1 MRDRG
6 ISKYLGLGDERASR
20 LAVTVFE
27 FQRHEA
33 SNRAAAAVCPCGPM
47 ARATDPNT
55 GPASPVPAHG
65 GAGVVALFGS
75 SSGDTCAIS
84 DNARANGGIRRV
96 FAASLASGKVG
107 LPSN

>member
-6 ISKYLGLGDERASR
+6 ISKYLGLGDELASR

-33 SNRAAAAVCPCGPM
+33 SNRAAVAVCPCGPM

-55 GPASPVPAHG
+55 GLASPVPAHG

-75 SSGDTCAIS
+75 SSGDTRAIS
-84 DNARANGGIRRV
+84 DTARANGEFRRD

>member
-1 MRDRG
+1 MRDPG
-6 ISKYLGLGDERASR
+6 ISKYLGLGDEHASR

-33 SNRAAAAVCPCGPM
+33 KQPGRGCRFVPAVRWPVL
-47 ARATDPNT
+47 PNT
-55 GPASPVPAHG
+55 GLASPVPAHC

-75 SSGDTCAIS
+75 SGGDTRAIS
-84 DNARANGGIRRV
+84 DTARANGGFRRD

-107 LPSN
+107 LPSD

>member
-1 MRDRG
+1 M
-6 ISKYLGLGDERASR
+6 K
-20 LAVTVFE
+20 LAARVLE

>member
-6 ISKYLGLGDERASR
+6 ISKYLGLGDEHASR

-27 FQRHEA
+27 FQGRGEQPG
-33 SNRAAAAVCPCGPM
+33 RGCRFVPAVRWPVL
-47 ARATDPNT
+47 PNT
-55 GPASPVPAHG
+55 GLASPVPAHG

-75 SSGDTCAIS
+75 SGGDTRAIS
-84 DNARANGGIRRV
+84 DTARANGGFLRD

>member
-1 MRDRG
+1 MRDRS
-6 ISKYLGLGDERASR
+6 IPKHLGSRDEHDWKLTSM
-20 LAVTVFE
+20 VFE

-33 SNRAAAAVCPCGPM
+33 SNRAATAVWPCGPM